1 MGESV
6 DQTMTAEGRS
16 NLSIKD
22 HTIYLVL
29 LVQLTEIECA
39 VKSLFELACSDDESI
54 AIHATANGTCSKNNT
69 NNEVWEKVD
78 EISCQLKSI

>member
-29 LVQLTEIECA
+29 LVQLTDIKCA
-39 VKSLFELACSDDESI
+39 VKSLIELACSDYESI
-54 AIHATANGTCSKNNT
+54 AIHATTNGTSLKKHI
-69 NNEVWEKVD
+69 NNELWEKLD
-78 EISCQLKSI
+78 AISCELKSI